1 MKTLHSLTSRG
12 RVRVF
17 FEGENVPGG
26 APEGGEEISK
36 NTVIETTRNYLAALV
51 LGTLVATTAQ
61 AQTTEPTQVAAAD
74 VRGKCDAIVDPLT
87 KARCLHAEG
96 QALSRE
102 RAALREERVKLEQQI
117 NDQKVLIAQLRT
129 QGRQTAERFW
139 GDLSKQLKALEEQIS
154 MDGVLKFLGN
164 EFNDI
169 FRYIADEK
177 IGDWHYADVLYK
189 ASQRQ

>member
-74 VRGKCDAIVDPLT
+74 VNGKCEAISDPR
-87 KARCLHAEG
+87 KQAICLIDEG
-96 QALSRE
+96 
-102 RAALREERVKLEQQI
+102 EELQ
-117 NDQKVLIAQLRT
+117 
-129 QGRQTAERFW
+129 
-139 GDLSKQLKALEEQIS
+139 S
-154 MDGVLKFLGN
+154 
-164 EFNDI
+164 
-169 FRYIADEK
+169 
-177 IGDWHYADVLYK
+177 
-189 ASQRQ
+189 